1 MEETALPMADSAV
14 SGAGLVQVDP
24 AVATAQNLLSPVVIT
39 ETNQTVANNQSIPIT
54 DIYSVSGSG
63 ISEYQIWFSAADQG
77 APALG
82 EVTDNGTA
90 IPLNVPVTVSS
101 LSALDYVGSATAG
114 TDEMWLRAYDGVWSN
129 WVQANITDPG
139 APALSAAVTTANNV
153 TVADGQ
159 SVALSQIYSVSGSGI
174 TEYQIW
180 FSAANQGAP
189 ALGDVTDDGTAIPLN
204 APVTVSSLSALDYIG
219 SATAGTD
226 EMWLRAYNGVWS
238 TWVQADITDPGAPA
252 LSAAVT
258 TANDLTVADGQSVAL
273 SQIYSVSGSGITEYQ
288 IWFSAANQGAPALGE
303 VTDNGTE
310 IPLNVPVT
318 VSSLSGLD
326 YIGSATAGTDEM
338 WLRAYNGAWSTWVQ
352 ANITDPGAPVPSAP
366 VVTETDQ
373 TVAAHQSIPIT
384 DIYSIGGSGI
394 AEYQV
399 WFSAANQGA
408 PALGEVTDNGTA
420 VPLNVPVTVSSLSA
434 LDYIGSATAGTDEM
448 WLRAYNGVWSNWVQ
462 ANITDSGAPAQSAAV
477 VTETDQTVPSHQ
489 SIPITD
495 IYSVGG
501 SGVAEYQI
509 WFSAANQGAPALGEV
524 TDSGTAIPL
533 NVPVTVGSLSA
544 LDYIGS
550 ATAGTDEMWLRVYD
564 GVWSTWVQAN
574 IIDPGTQQVAS
585 PQTATI
591 GSTAPIADGEF
602 GFDES
607 GNAFTVSVAPQNGGA
622 GYVGSFTA
630 DISNAASGQET
641 VEWQFN
647 LDPSSVAQTLTQTYN
662 VTLANGASTATQSVS
677 VTVGG
682 PGNDTFVFKPGV
694 GADVVA
700 NATSADAIELD
711 GFAAVISINQVQ
723 TALAEAQAGQAQ
735 ALFQA
740 ANGGHDTII
749 NLGTHDSIT
758 LVNVQL
764 AELHASNFVVH
775 PPIIG

>member
-1 MEETALPMADSAV
+1 
-14 SGAGLVQVDP
+14 
-24 AVATAQNLLSPVVIT
+24 
-39 ETNQTVANNQSIPIT
+39 
-54 DIYSVSGSG
+54 
-63 ISEYQIWFSAADQG
+63 
-77 APALG
+77 
-82 EVTDNGTA
+82 
-90 IPLNVPVTVSS
+90 
-101 LSALDYVGSATAG
+101 
-114 TDEMWLRAYDGVWSN
+114 
-129 WVQANITDPG
+129 
-139 APALSAAVTTANNV
+139 
-153 TVADGQ
+153 
-159 SVALSQIYSVSGSGI
+159 
-174 TEYQIW
+174 
-180 FSAANQGAP
+180 
-189 ALGDVTDDGTAIPLN
+189 
-204 APVTVSSLSALDYIG
+204 
-219 SATAGTD
+219 
-226 EMWLRAYNGVWS
+226 
-238 TWVQADITDPGAPA
+238 
-252 LSAAVT
+252 
-258 TANDLTVADGQSVAL
+258 
-273 SQIYSVSGSGITEYQ
+273 
-288 IWFSAANQGAPALGE
+288 
-303 VTDNGTE
+303 
-310 IPLNVPVT
+310 
-318 VSSLSGLD
+318 
-326 YIGSATAGTDEM
+326 
-338 WLRAYNGAWSTWVQ
+338 
-352 ANITDPGAPVPSAP
+352 
-366 VVTETDQ
+366 
-373 TVAAHQSIPIT
+373 
-384 DIYSIGGSGI
+384 
-394 AEYQV
+394 
-399 WFSAANQGA
+399 
-408 PALGEVTDNGTA
+408 
-420 VPLNVPVTVSSLSA
+420 
-434 LDYIGSATAGTDEM
+434 
-448 WLRAYNGVWSNWVQ
+448 
-462 ANITDSGAPAQSAAV
+462 
-477 VTETDQTVPSHQ
+477 
-489 SIPITD
+489 
-495 IYSVGG
+495 
-501 SGVAEYQI
+501 
-509 WFSAANQGAPALGEV
+509 V

-700 NATSADAIELD
+700 NATSADTIELD